1 MSFDPGQVFDIELRD
16 GTPLRLRVIIPAARD
31 RIAEAIRRL
40 SPESAYFRFWTRAR
54 TVNPR
59 LIEALC
65 SPDQQDHVAWAALH
79 RGRADLPGVGG
90 ASFWRLADDPE
101 TAEMSITVADE
112 FQGRGVATWLQAVL
126 WEHARSLGIR
136 RLVGHVLND
145 NLAMR
150 AWWDALGATAEERQR
165 HWLMRL
171 PLDESLLPDSRAA
184 GSLRQALARVRG
196 VGGSDPVRTPPAAPA
211 GGARP

>member
-1 MSFDPGQVFDIELRD
+1 MSFDPGQIFDIELRD
-16 GTPLRLRVIIPAARD
+16 GTPLRLRAITPADRD

-54 TVNPR
+54 AVNPR

-79 RGRADLPGVGG
+79 RARADLPGVGG
-90 ASFWRLADDPE
+90 ASFWRLADDPKA
-101 TAEMSITVADE
+101 AEMSITVADE
-112 FQGRGVATWLQAVL
+112 FQERGVATWLQALL
-126 WEHARSLGIR
+126 WEHAHALGIR

-165 HWLMRL
+165 HWLMTL
-171 PLDESLLPDSRAA
+171 SLDESLLPDTRAVA
-184 GSLRQALARVRG
+184 SLREALAQIRAV
-196 VGGSDPVRTPPAAPA
+196 PTTA
-211 GGARP
+211 